1 MTLSDKITEYFD
13 PAIKG
18 VGEVYSWT
26 PWVPGQQCG
35 ASFSIFYWRWPE
47 MEKRPVFYGATRM
60 EAIKKATEYRD
71 KVLQHMSRQKKRTY
85 VK

>member
-1 MTLSDKITEYFD
+1 MTIVERFQEFFD

-26 PWVPGQQCG
+26 SWANGQCG
-35 ASFSIFYWRWPE
+35 ASFAIYYRRWPE
-47 MEKRPVFYGATRM
+47 MEKRPVFYGATRE

-71 KVLQHMSRQKKRTY
+71 KVLQHMKEQNSRAHAK
-85 VK
+85 